1 MDFRFLGGIWFAL
14 GNDSCVK
21 RAVKISDLLQES
33 LADQFVPDILLPV
46 QYYDLMRRRNRLEGA
61 HRLAL
66 AVLEDA
72 VECYL
77 KNMNAKSRQRRILF
91 YEVQNWM
98 NDKNRV
104 GMFSYETLCET
115 VGLDAKSLRT
125 ALKRQLKRQPQNPH

>member
-1 MDFRFLGGIWFAL
+1 MLC
-14 GNDSCVK
+14 NDAGVK
-21 RAVKISDLLQES
+21 RAVKTSDRLQES
-33 LADQFVPDILLPV
+33 LADPSVTDTLLPV

-61 HRLAL
+61 RGLAL
-66 AVLEDA
+66 AVLWDA

-91 YEVQNWM
+91 YEVQDWM
-98 NDKNRV
+98 NCKNRV

-125 ALKRQLKRQPQNPH
+125 ALQRQLKRQLQNPH